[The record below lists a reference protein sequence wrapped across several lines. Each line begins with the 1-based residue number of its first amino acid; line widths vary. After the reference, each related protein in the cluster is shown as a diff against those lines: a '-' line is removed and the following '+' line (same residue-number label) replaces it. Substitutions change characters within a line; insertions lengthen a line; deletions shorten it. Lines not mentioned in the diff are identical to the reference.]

1 MTPKAQHEQI
11 QNCYLFSREDFVAHP
26 VSTDV
31 GNNRNDYPELLE
43 PVEVVSVD

>member
-1 MTPKAQHEQI
+1 M
-11 QNCYLFSREDFVAHP
+11 LFRREDFVAQP

-43 PVEVVSVD
+43 PVEVMSAD